1 MPAEATLDQIATLKR
16 VVCLGERHDLV
27 SALRQVDDVR
37 ELCSNVAIINH
48 GRVVVQGSPTALLD
62 EVPRLDAEQPAARHE
77 VVSSKLAAGSRVLRV
92 FSATDAGD
100 GFAAAEP
107 DLEDVYFHRPAAQ
120 ERRDA

>member
-37 ELCSNVAIINH
+37 GCIW
-48 GRVVVQGSPTALLD
+48 RRT
-62 EVPRLDAEQPAARHE
+62 VPRLDAEQPAARHE